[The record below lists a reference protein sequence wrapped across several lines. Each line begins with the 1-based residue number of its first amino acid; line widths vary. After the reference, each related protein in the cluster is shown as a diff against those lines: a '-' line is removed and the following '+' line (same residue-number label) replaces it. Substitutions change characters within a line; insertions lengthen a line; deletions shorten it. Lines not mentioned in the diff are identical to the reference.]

1 MTRTVG
7 GRREDGRMLR
17 DVAKGIAE
25 AIRTDPAI
33 AADAQVMF
41 GDALVRMY
49 IGENSH
55 HRAYRP
61 QGVDYSLYAV
71 PEGYGYGTECAAL

>member
-1 MTRTVG
+1 
-7 GRREDGRMLR
+7 
-17 DVAKGIAE
+17 
-25 AIRTDPAI
+25 
-33 AADAQVMF
+33 MF